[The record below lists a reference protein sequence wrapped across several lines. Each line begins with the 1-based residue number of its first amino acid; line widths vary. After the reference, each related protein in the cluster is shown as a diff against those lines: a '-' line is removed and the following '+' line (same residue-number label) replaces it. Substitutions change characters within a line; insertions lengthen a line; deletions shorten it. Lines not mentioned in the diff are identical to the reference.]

1 MAGIPASGKMLIN
14 QFILFTFLEI
24 LKMLINQCVLFALF
38 CRVSRRPGFQRK
50 PKFYPAFFFKN
61 FNFLFKSEMATVQNQ
76 QITSNNETFTQGVYN
91 GFKIIIRN
99 SDGYINASD
108 VVKQINNR
116 ENTTKQIK
124 TLFKSVQYQDFENRL
139 KTILPGKILKY
150 NLINN
155 VNNNLRGSYVHP
167 KLINFV
173 CFWCSPSYALL
184 VSEIM
189 DSINEQN
196 TTEMNKRIK
205 DLQDKNNELKT
216 QIVQDIGDQRENS
229 KYIFIDKV
237 DESTFKIVYDQK
249 KKNKQ
254 HYKTFEVLASA
265 NVAKNTELKKYYID
279 KHKRT
284 FNLSNLD
291 KVIKI
296 ISANQTH

>member
-1 MAGIPASGKMLIN
+1 
-14 QFILFTFLEI
+14 
-24 LKMLINQCVLFALF
+24 
-38 CRVSRRPGFQRK
+38 
-50 PKFYPAFFFKN
+50 
-61 FNFLFKSEMATVQNQ
+61 MATVQNQ
-76 QITSNNETFTQGVYN
+76 QITSNNETFTQSVYN

-150 NLINN
+150 NLLNGILKH
-155 VNNNLRGSYVHP
+155 LRGSYVHP
-167 KLINFV
+167 KLINFI

-196 TTEMNKRIK
+196 TTKMNELIQ

-237 DESTFKIVYDQK
+237 DENTFKIVYDQK

-291 KVIKI
+291 NVIKI

>member
-1 MAGIPASGKMLIN
+1 
-14 QFILFTFLEI
+14 
-24 LKMLINQCVLFALF
+24 
-38 CRVSRRPGFQRK
+38 
-50 PKFYPAFFFKN
+50 
-61 FNFLFKSEMATVQNQ
+61 MATVQNQ
-76 QITSNNETFTQGVYN
+76 QITSNNETFTQSVYN

-99 SDGYINASD
+99 SDGYINASN
-108 VVKQINNR
+108 VVKQINDK

-139 KTILPGKILKY
+139 RNILPGKNLKY
-150 NLINN
+150 NLNE
-155 VNNNLRGSYVHP
+155 VSKQLRGSYVHP

-196 TTEMNKRIK
+196 TTKMNELIK
-205 DLQDKNNELKT
+205 DLQDKNNKLKT
-216 QIVQDIGDQRENS
+216 QIIQDIGDQRENS
-229 KYIFIDKV
+229 KYIFIDQV
-237 DESTFKIVYDQK
+237 DENTFKIVYDQK

-254 HYKTFEVLASA
+254 HYKTFEVLASG

-284 FNLSNLD
+284 FNLSNLEQ
-291 KVIKI
+291 VIKI

>member
-1 MAGIPASGKMLIN
+1 
-14 QFILFTFLEI
+14 
-24 LKMLINQCVLFALF
+24 
-38 CRVSRRPGFQRK
+38 
-50 PKFYPAFFFKN
+50 
-61 FNFLFKSEMATVQNQ
+61 MATVQNQ
-76 QITSNNETFTQGVYN
+76 QITSNNETFTQSAYN

-139 KTILPGKILKY
+139 RNILQGKILKY

-196 TTEMNKRIK
+196 TTKMNKLIQ
-205 DLQDKNNELKT
+205 DLQEENNKLKS
-216 QIVQDIGDQRENS
+216 QVIKDIGDQRENS

-265 NVAKNTELKKYYID
+265 NVVKNTELKKYYID

-284 FNLSNLD
+284 FNLSNLEQ
-291 KVIKI
+291 VIKI
-296 ISANQTH
+296 ISINQTH

>member
-1 MAGIPASGKMLIN
+1 
-14 QFILFTFLEI
+14 
-24 LKMLINQCVLFALF
+24 
-38 CRVSRRPGFQRK
+38 
-50 PKFYPAFFFKN
+50 
-61 FNFLFKSEMATVQNQ
+61 MATVQNRQ
-76 QITSNNETFTQGVYN
+76 FTSNNETFTQSVYN

-99 SDGYINASD
+99 SDGYINASN
-108 VVKQINNR
+108 VVKQINDR
-116 ENTTKQIK
+116 ENTAKQIK

-139 KTILPGKILKY
+139 RNILQGKILPGKNLKY
-150 NLINN
+150 NLNE
-155 VNNNLRGSYVHP
+155 VSKQLRGSYIHP
-167 KLINFV
+167 KLINFI

-196 TTEMNKRIK
+196 TTEMNQKIK

-216 QIVQDIGDQRENS
+216 QIIQDIGDQRENS
-229 KYIFIDKV
+229 KYIFIDQV
-237 DESTFKIVYDQK
+237 DDNTFKIVYDQK
-249 KKNKQ
+249 KKNKQVIKDNPDSKGGQ

-291 KVIKI
+291 KVIEI
-296 ISANQTH
+296 ISINHLH

>member
-1 MAGIPASGKMLIN
+1 
-14 QFILFTFLEI
+14 
-24 LKMLINQCVLFALF
+24 
-38 CRVSRRPGFQRK
+38 
-50 PKFYPAFFFKN
+50 
-61 FNFLFKSEMATVQNQ
+61 MATVQNQ

-99 SDGYINASD
+99 SDGYINASN
-108 VVKQINNR
+108 VVKQINDK
-116 ENTTKQIK
+116 ENTAKQIK

-139 KTILPGKILKY
+139 RNILQGKILPGKPEARIPKESKNLKY
-150 NLINN
+150 NLNE
-155 VNNNLRGSYVHP
+155 VSKHLRGSYVHP

-173 CFWCSPSYALL
+173 CFWCSPSYALF

-189 DSINEQN
+189 DLINEQN
-196 TTEMNKRIK
+196 TTELNKRIK

-237 DESTFKIVYDQK
+237 DETTFKIVYDQK

-265 NVAKNTELKKYYID
+265 NVAKNTELKKLYTD

-284 FNLSNLD
+284 FNLSNLEQ
-291 KVIKI
+291 VIKI